1 MNIQVWNT
9 LVCKNI
15 SIKKV
20 FLTLTIISFS
30 GLSAMFPI
38 GETRTWEP
46 TSNFDFNS
54 DQRGV
59 DSWVSRPTFQTNDL
73 SFFDDMK
80 KGETIRDFKPG
91 LGDLTVTVIKKVDDN
106 TGVIATTNI
115 NPAGKITGS
124 GTVNKKTGGTCNLI

>member
-124 GTVNKKTGGTCNLI
+124 VTVNKKTGGTCNLI